1 MGRLRIFLII
11 AILIVVVAIVVVVVL
26 PSLNPA
32 PAPVAQD
39 NPDAPLVQPE
49 EEAVVQV
56 NETPLPTATP
66 IVFVDLVVAVQEIP
80 RGMVIPPNAIQLR
93 PWPQS
98 VAPYNGVTNMD
109 DIVGK
114 RARTDI
120 FREQPILSN
129 MVVDDLTGAARVGSD
144 AAAVLPEDLVA
155 VSIPMD
161 RLTAIAYAPQDGDRV
176 DLIISLLFV
185 DLDED
190 FQSILPNN
198 ITLFRIGDDGRIELL
213 DAIVGRPDSTS
224 IGSVVLGPSERQRP
238 RMVTQRTIQDA
249 LVVHVGNFPYDGRFI
264 GIPPTPTPVPDEN
277 AEGEEGTPPP
287 PTPLPPRPDII
298 TLGVTPQ
305 EAVVITWMIEARLP
319 ITLALRSASSTS
331 RTATTEVT
339 LDYIMGQYGIT
350 LPGKRP
356 FGIEPAI
363 RSIRQLIA
371 GNEISLSDS
380 GG

>member
-11 AILIVVVAIVVVVVL
+11 AILIIVVAIVVVVVL
-26 PSLNPA
+26 PGLGGGTQ
-32 PAPVAQD
+32 VAQQPT
-39 NPDAPLVQPE
+39 PDPNAPIINEVQEDP
-49 EEAVVQV
+49 AA
-56 NETPLPTATP
+56 TPLPTATP
-66 IVFVDLVVAVQEIP
+66 IVFVDIVVAVQEIP

-98 VAPYNGVTNMD
+98 VAPFNGVTNID
-109 DIVGK
+109 DVIGK

-155 VSIPMD
+155 VAIPMD
-161 RLTAIAYAPQDGDRV
+161 RLTGIAYALQDCDRV

-185 DLDED
+185 DMDED
-190 FQSILPNN
+190 FQSILPNSLR
-198 ITLFRIGDDGRIELL
+198 LFRVTDEGIELL
-213 DAIVGRPDSTS
+213 EPIEGRPDSTS
-224 IGSVVLGPSERQRP
+224 LGSVIVAPSERQRP
-238 RMVTQRTIQDA
+238 RLVTQRTVQDA

-264 GIPPTPTPVPDEN
+264 GVPPTPTPVPSDN
-277 AEGEEGTPPP
+277 AEGENGTPPP

-305 EAVVITWMIEARLP
+305 EAVVITWMIEARIP
-319 ITLALRSASSTS
+319 ITLALRSASATA

-339 LDYIMGQYGIT
+339 LDYVMGQYGIT

-356 FGIEPAI
+356 FSIEPAI
-363 RSIRQLIA
+363 RSIRQLVTD
-371 GNEISLSDS
+371 GLISLSD